1 MMEALTDTPVVLL
14 HGARQT
20 GKSTLVQHL
29 TSTDHPAEYLTFD
42 DTAVLAAA
50 TDDPAGFLAG
60 LEGPVALDEVQRV
73 PQLFVAIKADIDRNR
88 LPGRYLLTGSA
99 NVLTLP
105 KLSESLA
112 GRMEILTLWP
122 FSQGEIEG
130 RREGL
135 IDTLFADALPKLRRS
150 RQKETELI
158 NRVLRGGYPEVRSR
172 ASWGRRHAWFKSYVT
187 TILQRDVRDL
197 ANIEGLTDMP
207 RLLALL
213 ASRVGCLL
221 NQADISRSLAMPQTT
236 LKRYMAL
243 LEATFLVQLLP
254 PWSSNIGKQMVKSP
268 KLYLNDTGL
277 VASLLGQSSE
287 TALKNSHLIG
297 PVVENF
303 IVMELRKQITWSRT
317 QPAIFHFRTL
327 TGREVD
333 VTLESPSGQLVGI
346 EITTSSSV
354 NADDFRGLRV
364 LADQAGK
371 RFVRGVILYGGREV
385 VPFGR
390 NLHALPLEAV
400 WQT

>member
-1 MMEALTDTPVVLL
+1 MEALTDTPVVLL